1 MSARQVWKHKTP
13 LPKSSPTCHNDS
25 PPPPHSISPPMDYP
39 QRDRIINQLYT
50 ISTLIDSQTPTP
62 PSSSHPLVQPHT
74 NAQVGCHASFYHC
87 LPEAIDKSAKAH
99 LKKNVLPKDI
109 ADFHKIK
116 QEKAAKQ
123 SMPKYSATQFDQETL
138 DEYDQKD
145 KLFKLMMKSMS
156 YDKHPAYRALYD
168 ALVQSLIVDEN
179 DMDKQLEDPPTPKKR
194 HKDQAGSSKNG
205 KSPSKSSK
213 TDKFVHA
220 DEIVHDVEIEGG
232 ESVKEDV
239 VDADDP
245 SQVDAS
251 APKHEVNPEGDRIP
265 HDLSKPLLLHGA
277 LGRLTILVYFFF
289 NKDLDYLT
297 TRNVEKKYAT
307 SLTKPKVI
315 RYDLEGIEEMIPKL

>member
-1 MSARQVWKHKTP
+1 MA
-13 LPKSSPTCHNDS
+13 
-25 PPPPHSISPPMDYP
+25 
-39 QRDRIINQLYT
+39 
-50 ISTLIDSQTPTP
+50 
-62 PSSSHPLVQPHT
+62 PSV
-74 NAQVGCHASFYHC
+74 
-87 LPEAIDKSAKAH
+87 PEAIDKSAKAH

-109 ADFHKIK
+109 VDFHKII

-123 SMPKYSATQFDQETL
+123 SMPTYSTTPFDQETL

-194 HKDQAGSSKNG
+194 H
-205 KSPSKSSK
+205 
-213 TDKFVHA
+213 
-220 DEIVHDVEIEGG
+220 EIIHDVEMKGG

-251 APKHEVNPEGDRIP
+251 APKHDRTTWFKTNVAERPESPDP
-265 HDLSKPLLLHGA
+265 EWHKEPAADD
-277 LGRLTILVYFFF
+277 T
-289 NKDLDYLT
+289 
-297 TRNVEKKYAT
+297 
-307 SLTKPKVI
+307 PKQT
-315 RYDLEGIEEMIPKL
+315 

>member
-1 MSARQVWKHKTP
+1 MA
-13 LPKSSPTCHNDS
+13 
-25 PPPPHSISPPMDYP
+25 
-39 QRDRIINQLYT
+39 
-50 ISTLIDSQTPTP
+50 
-62 PSSSHPLVQPHT
+62 PSV
-74 NAQVGCHASFYHC
+74 
-87 LPEAIDKSAKAH
+87 PEAIDKSAKAH

-109 ADFHKIK
+109 VDFHKII

-123 SMPKYSATQFDQETL
+123 SMPKYSATPFDQETL

-194 HKDQAGSSKNG
+194 H
-205 KSPSKSSK
+205 
-213 TDKFVHA
+213 
-220 DEIVHDVEIEGG
+220 EIVHDVEMKGG

-251 APKHEVNPEGDRIP
+251 APKHDRTTWFKTNVAERPESPDP
-265 HDLSKPLLLHGA
+265 EWHKEPAADD
-277 LGRLTILVYFFF
+277 T
-289 NKDLDYLT
+289 
-297 TRNVEKKYAT
+297 
-307 SLTKPKVI
+307 PKQT
-315 RYDLEGIEEMIPKL
+315 